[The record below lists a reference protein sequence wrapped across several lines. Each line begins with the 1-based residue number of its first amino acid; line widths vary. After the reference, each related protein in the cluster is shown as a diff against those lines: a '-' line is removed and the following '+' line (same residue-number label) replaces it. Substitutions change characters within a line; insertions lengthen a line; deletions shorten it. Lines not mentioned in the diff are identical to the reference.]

1 MIKPKLLLATGNK
14 RKLEELRQLL
24 TGVPFDI
31 ISPSDIGLN
40 LDVHESGKT
49 YATNARL
56 KARAFAVASGL
67 LTLADDSG
75 LEVDALGG
83 APGVLSSRYAG
94 PDASDSQRV
103 AYLLSK
109 LEGVP
114 WEKRIARFRCVM
126 AIALTNGEVR
136 MCSGSCRGIIT
147 CEPRGSNGFGYDPVF
162 YFSKLGKTMAE
173 LPSEIKNHISHRA
186 KAAARAKKILTEL
199 STKNISAGA

>member
-1 MIKPKLLLATGNK
+1 MIRTRLLLATRNQG
-14 RKLEELRQLL
+14 KLEELRQLL
-24 TGVPFDI
+24 TGISFDL

-49 YATNARL
+49 YAANARL

-75 LEVDALGG
+75 IEVDAIGG

-94 PDASDSQRV
+94 PGASDSQRV

-109 LEGVP
+109 LDDVP
-114 WEKRIARFRCVM
+114 WEQRTARFRCVM
-126 AIALTNGEVR
+126 AIASPHGELK

-147 CEPRGSNGFGYDPVF
+147 FEPKGTNGFGYDPVF
-162 YFSKLGKTMAE
+162 YFPKLGKTMAE
-173 LPSEIKNHISHRA
+173 LPSEMKNRISHRA
-186 KAAARAKKILTEL
+186 KAATRARRILIEL
-199 STKNISAGA
+199 SEK